1 MQGSVFILTAG
12 GFHVSSFTGT
22 GTEFINVS
30 SGLSKVWQMA
40 NKEFTG
46 SPQELVNLM
55 YISTTGSLTAK
66 LANQSIPTIYG
77 VRFHGELSSL
87 DAGTQLVECI
97 RQAVA

>member
-30 SGLSKVWQMA
+30 SGLSKVWQMV
-40 NKEFTG
+40 NKEFAG

-55 YISTTGSLTAK
+55 YINVTGSLTAK
-66 LANQSIPTIYG
+66 LANGSTPTIYG
-77 VRFHGELSSL
+77 CRFHGELSSL
-87 DAGTQLVECI
+87 DAGTKLLECI